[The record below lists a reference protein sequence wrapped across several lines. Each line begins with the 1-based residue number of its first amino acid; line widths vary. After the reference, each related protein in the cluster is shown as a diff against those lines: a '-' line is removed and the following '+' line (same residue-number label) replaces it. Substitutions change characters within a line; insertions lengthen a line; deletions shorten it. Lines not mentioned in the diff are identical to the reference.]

1 MSTLGLPVSN
11 IVNVQVVMSPKAAQT
26 RNFGSLLILGDSAV
40 IDTNERLRLYNTL
53 DAVAA
58 DFGTSA
64 PEYKAAAL
72 YFGQTPQPSTL
83 YIGKWAR
90 TATAGVLHGGILTT
104 AQQVIGNF
112 TAVTAGKL
120 NISVDGSAK
129 TLTSIDFSAATNLNG
144 VASVVTTKLAGAATC
159 VWNAAA
165 GRFDITSAT
174 TGATST
180 VSFATVPSGGTDV
193 GPLLALEA
201 GEGGS
206 VVNGIAAEALV
217 DCVAIL
223 ANQSNDWYGLT
234 VASSVAPQAADYI
247 AAAGYIEAA
256 GTSRIFGITTQ
267 DTSTLDPT
275 VTSDLASQ
283 LKALGYKRTF
293 TQYSSSN
300 AYAVA
305 SIFGRAFTVNFQGS
319 NTTLTI
325 KFKQE
330 PGVAAENLTST
341 QAAALAKKNCN
352 VFVAYNND
360 TNIIQEGVMVNGY
373 FFDEVHGTDWLQNDV
388 QTAIYNLLYTS
399 TTKIPQTDA
408 GVNIILATIS
418 QRLDQAVRN
427 GLVAP
432 GVWNAAGFG
441 SLSQGDTLAKGYYV
455 YAPAVATQSQAD
467 REARKAPV
475 IQAAIKLA
483 GAVHFVDCIINVNR

>member
-11 IVNVQVVMSPKAAQT
+11 VVNVQVVMSPKAAQT
-26 RNFGSLLILGDSAV
+26 RNFGSLLILGDSSV
-40 IDTNERLRLYNTL
+40 IDTTERLRLYS
-53 DAVAA
+53 DIGAIAA
-58 DFGTSA
+58 DFGVNA

-83 YIGKWAR
+83 YVGKWAR
-90 TATAGVLHGGILTT
+90 TATAGVLHGGVLSAAAQALT
-104 AQQVIGNF
+104 NF

-120 NISVDGSAK
+120 TITIDGTSKALTTIDLSAV
-129 TLTSIDFSAATNLNG
+129 TNLNG
-144 VASVVTTKLAGAATC
+144 VASAITTKLAGAGVCT
-159 VWNAAA
+159 WNASA
-165 GRFDITSAT
+165 GRFEVTSSS
-174 TGATST
+174 TGTASVVT
-180 VSFATVPSGGTDV
+180 FATNPGSGTDV
-193 GPLLALEA
+193 GALMGLES
-201 GEGGS
+201 GQGGS
-206 VVNGIAAEALV
+206 SVAGVAAEALA
-217 DCVAIL
+217 DCVANIE
-223 ANQSNDWYGLT
+223 NMSNAWYGLT
-234 VASSVAPQAADYI
+234 IASSTMPSTSDYLAVAAF
-247 AAAGYIEAA
+247 IEAA
-256 GTSRIFGITTQ
+256 SPSRIFGVTTQ
-267 DTSTLDPT
+267 DAATLTSTNT
-275 VTSDLASQ
+275 TDLASQ

-330 PGVAAENLTST
+330 PGVAAENLSAS
-341 QAAALAKKNCN
+341 QAATLAAKNCN
-352 VFVAYNND
+352 VFVAYAND
-360 TNIIQEGVMVNGY
+360 TYIIQEGVMVNGY
-373 FFDEVHGTDWLQNDV
+373 FFDEVHGTDWLQDDV
-388 QTAIYNLLYTS
+388 QTAVYNLLYTS

-408 GVNIILATIS
+408 GINIILATIS

-441 SLSQGDTLAKGYYV
+441 SLNQGDTLAKGYYV
-455 YAPAVATQSQAD
+455 YAPPVATQSQAD

-483 GAVHFVDCIINVNR
+483 GAVHFVNCIINVNR